1 MAVILTPA
9 EALLGQ
15 IKQHLSLPDT
25 TPDFGDKP
33 ILDLINN
40 ALSRARNAGL
50 ADGERTGRESAAESV
65 KPIVVRIR
73 RDAFMRGFDSGLRE
87 GSFDYEDDVS
97 PYDHPDFD

>member
-25 TPDFGDKP
+25 APAFGDKP
-33 ILDLINN
+33 ILDLINS

-50 ADGERTGRESAAESV
+50 ADGEQTGRESAVESV

-87 GSFDYEDDVS
+87 GSFDS